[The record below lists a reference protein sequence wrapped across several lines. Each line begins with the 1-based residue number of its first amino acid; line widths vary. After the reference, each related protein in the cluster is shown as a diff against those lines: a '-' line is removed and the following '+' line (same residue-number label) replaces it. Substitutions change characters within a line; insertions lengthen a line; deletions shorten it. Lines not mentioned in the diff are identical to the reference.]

1 MKPAE
6 EIKAEAPPAMTRDD
20 KRIINLKLHE
30 VYINETIGYDADWTD
45 HRVAESLGIPRAW
58 VSQVREELFGPAGEP
73 PEIKALE
80 ADLATVTASVERIKE
95 AAKINAAEVAALLAA
110 ADKELKR
117 ISDRLDKLRYEITG
131 RK

>member
-45 HRVAESLGIPRAW
+45 HRVAESLGIPRAL
-58 VSQVREELFGPAGEP
+58 VSQVRVVYVEQAFKTLAKSSHPDAGGNADKMAELNAARAEAVSQLTAGGPA
-73 PEIKALE
+73 
-80 ADLATVTASVERIKE
+80 R
-95 AAKINAAEVAALLAA
+95 
-110 ADKELKR
+110 
-117 ISDRLDKLRYEITG
+117 
-131 RK
+131 